1 MFVYMLRC
9 TDGRFYTGVTRR
21 PLEERVGDHNSGAL
35 GGYTATRRPVELVW
49 HQEFHSAEEAI
60 EAERRIKGWSR
71 RKKLALIDGDWE
83 RLKRAAKKDFKR
95 KG

>member
-9 TDGRFYTGVTRR
+9 ADGSFYTGVTRR

-35 GGYTATRRPVELVW
+35 GGYTATRRPVELAW
-49 HQEFHSAEEAI
+49 HQEFHSAEAAI